1 MIGNDIQKFA
11 GTEMEK
17 GYDRSE
23 RENAIETD
31 HRTVRICRGNM
42 GCMFAALSGLTHIH
56 YISATGISI
65 WTI

>member
-1 MIGNDIQKFA
+1 
-11 GTEMEK
+11 MEK
-17 GYDRSE
+17 GYDRPE

-42 GCMFAALSGLTHIH
+42 GCMTAALPVFKHML
-56 YISATGISI
+56 YISITGISI